1 MLISNYISHNQ
12 RCNTFVCQEIF
23 VTLPTDIP
31 AATMN
36 KFNKYKYLVDLTP
49 LSDYCRKHG
58 RLCRYAKGEAFVQEG
73 SVGKYFGSVET
84 GYFKYTTITTEG
96 NEAVVGFAFEDECV
110 CDFNNSY
117 RRIPSE
123 VSIVA
128 GCETTVWQV
137 NFKEISNYIDTIMV
151 DLHDNISD
159 ALFRDI
165 YHRHLGIYRKSPTE
179 RYLELL
185 SHHPDIFDIVT
196 MREVASYLLVT
207 PVYLSRIRKKLA
219 KKSGE

>member
-1 MLISNYISHNQ
+1 MLIINYISHNQ
-12 RCNTFVCQEIF
+12 RCNAFVCQKIF
-23 VTLPTDIP
+23 VILHTDIP
-31 AATMN
+31 TANLN

-58 RLCRYAKGEAFVQEG
+58 RLCQYAKGEAFVQEG

-84 GYFKYTTITTEG
+84 GYFKYITITTEG

-128 GCETTVWQV
+128 GCDTTVWQV
-137 NFKEISNYIDTIMV
+137 NFQEISKYIDTIMV

-159 ALFRDI
+159 ALFIDI
-165 YHRHLGIYRKSPTE
+165 YQRHLELYRKSPTE
-179 RYLELL
+179 RYLDLIRKYPEILN
-185 SHHPDIFDIVT
+185 IVT
-196 MREVASYLLVT
+196 MREIASFLLVT
-207 PVYLSRIRKKLA
+207 PIYLSRIRKKL
-219 KKSGE
+219 SQQGLT

>member
-1 MLISNYISHNQ
+1 
-12 RCNTFVCQEIF
+12 
-23 VTLPTDIP
+23 
-31 AATMN
+31 MN

-49 LSDYCRKHG
+49 LSDYCRKYG
-58 RLCRYAKGEAFVQEG
+58 RLCRYAKGAAFVQEG
-73 SVGKYFGSVET
+73 SIGKYFGSVET

-96 NEAVVGFAFEDECV
+96 NEAVVGFAYEDECV

-123 VSIVA
+123 VSIIA

-185 SHHPDIFDIVT
+185 SNHPDIFDIVT
-196 MREVASYLLVT
+196 MREIASYLLVT
-207 PVYLSRIRKKLA
+207 PIYLSRIRKKL
-219 KKSGE
+219 SQQGLI